1 MILKCL
7 GSGSSGNCYLLTD
20 SNGKT
25 LILDCGLSIREIKK
39 GLNYDLRCVAGCIVT
54 HQHKDHSKSAK
65 ELEEIGIEVYKP
77 YEKCYKAMNFK
88 KAPFLISTVPMQDKD
103 GKFCHTNTDG
113 SECPCYG
120 FIISHPE
127 MGNLL
132 YVTDTEF
139 VKWRFRNLNHIL
151 VSCNYQKKYLSKVAG
166 KREHVFRGHMELET
180 VKDFVTANNSSTLQ
194 NVILCH
200 MSKES
205 ADHKECMQE
214 VKSVLKSANVDVA
227 EPNKEW
233 ILKKGDECP
242 F

>member
-54 HQHKDHSKSAK
+54 HHHKDHSKSAK

-77 YEKCYKAMNFK
+77 YEECYKAMNFK

-151 VSCNYQKKYLSKVAG
+151 VSCQLPKEVPKQSGRKTRTRFSRAHGTGNSQRFCNRKQFKHIAERHTVPYEQRIGRPQRMYA
-166 KREHVFRGHMELET
+166 RG
-180 VKDFVTANNSSTLQ
+180 
-194 NVILCH
+194 
-200 MSKES
+200 
-205 ADHKECMQE
+205 
-214 VKSVLKSANVDVA
+214 
-227 EPNKEW
+227 
-233 ILKKGDECP
+233 
-242 F
+242 

>member
-54 HQHKDHSKSAK
+54 HHHKDHSKSAK

-77 YEKCYKAMNFK
+77 YEECYKAMNFK

-132 YVTDTEF
+132 YVDRHGICQVEIQKPKSHFGF
-139 VKWRFRNLNHIL
+139 VQLPKEVPKQSGRKTRTRFSEGTWNWKQSKIL
-151 VSCNYQKKYLSKVAG
+151 
-166 KREHVFRGHMELET
+166 
-180 VKDFVTANNSSTLQ
+180 
-194 NVILCH
+194 
-200 MSKES
+200 
-205 ADHKECMQE
+205 
-214 VKSVLKSANVDVA
+214 
-227 EPNKEW
+227 
-233 ILKKGDECP
+233 
-242 F
+242 